1 MTRFE
6 PPYTE
11 PYVRWCGRSGSVRTR
26 TYPII
31 FEIVEFTAVQ
41 CRRVLEGAHEREGLY
56 ENSPPT

>member
-26 TYPII
+26 TYPM
-31 FEIVEFTAVQ
+31 FFFVG
-41 CRRVLEGAHEREGLY
+41 EGFIPSRSSTTRG
-56 ENSPPT
+56 N